1 MYGTVGGGIWRAQ
14 ELGWIWL
21 VMSDD
26 LGAFEAPV
34 WRFGTGLAWSSA
46 F

>member
-1 MYGTVGGGIWRAQ
+1 MGWCGGGIWRAQ
-14 ELGWIWL
+14 GLGWIWL